1 MKRFLLFF
9 CALFLVSA
17 MQGQKAKIE
26 QLKNDSIFLSTIH
39 SLLHPADFVDNL
51 EAVKKNVYEE
61 NWSTRSFNPFKDVEV
76 KYPFQ
81 VKFTDS
87 TYASPIMRK
96 KVITSR
102 YGWRWG
108 KPHRGI
114 DIDLITGDKVMAMF
128 DGKVRYVKYVL
139 GHGQTVVIRHD
150 NGLETIYSHLS
161 RQLVKPNQIV
171 KKGDIIGKGGRT
183 GNTRGSHLHLTISYK
198 GVFINPEYFFKFNE
212 ENKVRAK
219 EFWVSR
225 KWTTPYLHGS
235 RKQSNIEVAS
245 TYQEAVEF
253 EQRQPKV
260 YIVKS
265 GDTLSKISQQY
276 NISIGSLCRSNSI
289 RKDSVL
295 RIGQKLIVSL

>member
-1 MKRFLLFF
+1 MKRFLFSF
-9 CALFLVSA
+9 CALFLVTVT
-17 MQGQKAKIE
+17 QGQEAKLE
-26 QLKNDSIFLSTIH
+26 QLKNDSIFLSTVH
-39 SLLHPADFVDNL
+39 SLLHPEDL
-51 EAVKKNVYEE
+51 IMESTPEKPSVYKE
-61 NWSTRSFNPFKDVEV
+61 NWSTRSFNPFKDVKVE
-76 KYPFQ
+76 YPFQ
-81 VKFTDS
+81 IKFTDS
-87 TYASPIMRK
+87 TFASPVRRRK
-96 KVITSR
+96 VVTSH

-171 KKGDIIGKGGRT
+171 KKGDVIGKGGRT

-198 GVFINPEYFFKFNE
+198 GVFINPEYFFEFNE

-219 EFWVSR
+219 EFWVTR

-235 RKQSNIEVAS
+235 RKQSKIEVAS
-245 TYQEAVEF
+245 TYQEAKEF
-253 EQRQPKV
+253 EERQPKV
-260 YIVKS
+260 YVVKR

-276 NISIGSLCRSNSI
+276 NISIGTLCRSNSI
-289 RKDSVL
+289 RRDSVL
-295 RIGQKLIVSL
+295 RIGQKLVVSL